1 MISEAAKMKDMMQIE
16 AGQKLIEFG
25 SRKHE
30 ETEKRLRDIGSGK
43 NQDRGKTHEM

>member
-25 SRKHE
+25 VESMRKQR
-30 ETEKRLRDIGSGK
+30 KS
-43 NQDRGKTHEM
+43 